1 LACFAEA
8 WRAEVLQFIAE
19 NIPKIALTSA
29 FVERLQS
36 EWSLEHIQQ
45 IAEAVKLEYGS
56 SRAGYALEVY
66 LGLQRLQASTES
78 GSFSEAEAVKELL
91 DSLKVLFQSHHMLMK
106 LRMTAYRHLYALAG
120 MKDLPFV
127 VCTTAYH
134 ALCWTNKA
142 RSAFAGTAGL
152 SLAKALCP

>member
-1 LACFAEA
+1 M
-8 WRAEVLQFIAE
+8 LQFIAE

-66 LGLQRLQASTES
+66 LGLQRLQASTD
-78 GSFSEAEAVKELL
+78 SFSEAEEVKELL
-91 DSLKVLFQSHHMLMK
+91 DSLKVLYHSHYMLMK
-106 LRMTAYRHLYALAG
+106 LHMTAYRHLYVLAG
-120 MKDLPFV
+120 TIDPCFCVFHKSCPCAMPDEQSM
-127 VCTTAYH
+127 
-134 ALCWTNKA
+134 LCIGMHC
-142 RSAFAGTAGL
+142 RPEP
-152 SLAKALCP
+152 C

>member
-1 LACFAEA
+1 M
-8 WRAEVLQFIAE
+8 LQFIAE

-45 IAEAVKLEYGS
+45 IAEAVKLEYGA

-106 LRMTAYRHLYALAG
+106 LRMTACTLLLA
-120 MKDLPFV
+120 
-127 VCTTAYH
+127 
-134 ALCWTNKA
+134 
-142 RSAFAGTAGL
+142 
-152 SLAKALCP
+152 